1 MAAPPVEESVE
12 DGVPWSVPEAGS
24 RKVRLPAKL
33 GAGAVEWPESLT
45 EYEAELT
52 EVFRSWFA
60 FQHEWPVLACRQAP
74 TIFLGGFL
82 IFTSCM
88 VLSRFV
94 RPWPGGASIQACL
107 FFICGIFVLY
117 ANAWAIDRVSNAF
130 IDATDRAN
138 RVLQRR
144 AVPMKI
150 QPVVLRPF
158 STFNGEQSCDTQ
170 LRLFIDFIRLAAALP
185 VSSSSS
191 GGSSD
196 RSSNGSEHRDGA
208 EAASRGRRGGGR
220 GRGGNS
226 SAPPPGLEPGEGGV
240 GGTVLGIPV
249 LNIPTRVVPRLS
261 AAIDDVEWHASE
273 A

>member
-1 MAAPPVEESVE
+1 MTAPPAEESVE
-12 DGVPWSVPEAGS
+12 DGVPWSVPEAAS

-33 GAGAVEWPESLT
+33 GEVTVEWPESLT
-45 EYEAELT
+45 EYDAELT
-52 EVFRSWFA
+52 EAFRSWSA

-74 TIFLGGFL
+74 TIFLGGFV
-82 IFTSCM
+82 IFASCM

-107 FFICGIFVLY
+107 FFVCGIFVLY

-130 IDATDRAN
+130 IDATDSAN
-138 RVLQRR
+138 RVLHRR

-170 LRLFIDFIRLAAALP
+170 LRLFMDFIRLAAALP

-191 GGSSD
+191 DGSSD
-196 RSSNGSEHRDGA
+196 RSSNGSERHDVAG
-208 EAASRGRRGGGR
+208 AASRGRRGGGR
-220 GRGGNS
+220 GGGGNW
-226 SAPPPGLEPGEGGV
+226 SAHPPGLEPGEGEG

-249 LNIPTRVVPRLS
+249 LNIPTRVVPTLS
-261 AAIDDVEWHASE
+261 AAIIDVE
-273 A
+273 

>member
-82 IFTSCM
+82 IFAACM

-170 LRLFIDFIRLAAALP
+170 LRLFMDFIRLAAALP

-191 GGSSD
+191 GSSSD
-196 RSSNGSEHRDGA
+196 RSSNGRERRDGA
-208 EAASRGRRGGGR
+208 EAASRGRWGGVGAGAEIGAPLPLGWSQVGGGR
-220 GRGGNS
+220 AG
-226 SAPPPGLEPGEGGV
+226 PC
-240 GGTVLGIPV
+240 
-249 LNIPTRVVPRLS
+249 
-261 AAIDDVEWHASE
+261 WASPC
-273 A
+273 